1 MSKFV
6 CENPDCERYG
16 IEDEYLSNRYK
27 MIGGQLV
34 SDNAPCPKCGSIRRE
49 VNLYQSVPLSEKNI
63 SIGEYTMSSPEE
75 RKEML
80 KKRSHDHYMKEV
92 KPYKDHQMNQVM
104 SEFKNMK

>member
-34 SDNAPCPKCGSIRRE
+34 SNNAPCPKCGSIRRE
-49 VNLYQSVPLSEKNI
+49 VNLNQSFHLSEKYI
-63 SIGEYTMSSPEE
+63 SIGKYIMYAPDG
-75 RKEML
+75 RI
-80 KKRSHDHYMKEV
+80 
-92 KPYKDHQMNQVM
+92 
-104 SEFKNMK
+104 